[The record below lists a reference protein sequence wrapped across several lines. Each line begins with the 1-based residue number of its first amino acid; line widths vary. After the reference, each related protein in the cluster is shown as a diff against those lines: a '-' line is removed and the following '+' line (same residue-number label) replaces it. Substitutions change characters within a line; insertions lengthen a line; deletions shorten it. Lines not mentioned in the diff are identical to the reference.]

1 MCDRALHWKHCA
13 IAISHGRPRLLL
25 TMSSSVSVKSAPH
38 NNAFLV
44 TPAMQCNAMQHN
56 TTHPMDFS
64 SFLQFSV
71 TLQPNATQQ
80 NTYILWHSQCNAT
93 YLIRGR
99 PPNIFLTCFKIIAL
113 LQFPG
118 ETAIHGIVDDKLG
131 SFLVQLVGTRF
142 TRGHLLQAAQ
152 RATTMSCQHQCEIVK
167 SPNVFCCRKI
177 VLCPLSVEGKWCSF
191 WSKASPPRVVCCELL
206 NVWYFLYKMC
216 KLLNV
221 KYLVWE
227 MCKLLNAL
235 CVALWLAGC
244 EMGRVNLCKTCQ
256 HLSQW
261 QPVQYCQR
269 RHHLQQQLRHHHLQW
284 HHMVIVIKT
293 TRLRQM

>member
-118 ETAIHGIVDDKLG
+118 KTAIHGIVDDKLG
-131 SFLVQLVGTRF
+131 SFLVQLVQVSHAASYNKLHNEQPQCLVSTSVKLWKAQMSFVVAKLCSVPSLWKVNDAVFGRK
-142 TRGHLLQAAQ
+142 RHLL
-152 RATTMSCQHQCEIVK
+152 V
-167 SPNVFCCRKI
+167 
-177 VLCPLSVEGKWCSF
+177 
-191 WSKASPPRVVCCELL
+191 
-206 NVWYFLYKMC
+206 
-216 KLLNV
+216 
-221 KYLVWE
+221 
-227 MCKLLNAL
+227 
-235 CVALWLAGC
+235 
-244 EMGRVNLCKTCQ
+244 
-256 HLSQW
+256 
-261 QPVQYCQR
+261 
-269 RHHLQQQLRHHHLQW
+269 
-284 HHMVIVIKT
+284 
-293 TRLRQM
+293 

>member
-1 MCDRALHWKHCA
+1 MHC
-13 IAISHGRPRLLL
+13 
-25 TMSSSVSVKSAPH
+25 
-38 NNAFLV
+38 
-44 TPAMQCNAMQHN
+44 C
-56 TTHPMDFS
+56 
-64 SFLQFSV
+64 
-71 TLQPNATQQ
+71 
-80 NTYILWHSQCNAT
+80 
-93 YLIRGR
+93 
-99 PPNIFLTCFKIIAL
+99 
-113 LQFPG
+113 
-118 ETAIHGIVDDKLG
+118 
-131 SFLVQLVGTRF
+131 SFLVKLQFTALSMTNLGLFLSSWLVQVS
-142 TRGHLLQAAQ
+142 HAASYNKLHNEQ
-152 RATTMSCQHQCEIVK
+152 PQCLVSTSVKLWKAQMSFVVAK
-167 SPNVFCCRKI
+167 
-177 VLCPLSVEGKWCSF
+177 LCSVPSVEGKWCSF

-235 CVALWLAGC
+235 CVALRLAGC

>member
-1 MCDRALHWKHCA
+1 MQYHTIRHTGFSQLHWRTTFA
-13 IAISHGRPRLLL
+13 IAILHKTGLPCNI
-25 TMSSSVSVKSAPH
+25 TMLCPVKLHCVTWYCIAILHETDLWILCNCNVRQSITLKALCNCNITRSATLAPH
-38 NNAFLV
+38 NVFVGQCEICSTAFLV

-131 SFLVQLVGTRF
+131 SFLVRLVGTSF
-142 TRGHLLQAAQ
+142 TRGHLQQAAQ

-177 VLCPLSVEGKWCSF
+177 VLCPLC
-191 WSKASPPRVVCCELL
+191 
-206 NVWYFLYKMC
+206 
-216 KLLNV
+216 
-221 KYLVWE
+221 
-227 MCKLLNAL
+227 
-235 CVALWLAGC
+235 
-244 EMGRVNLCKTCQ
+244 GR
-256 HLSQW
+256 
-261 QPVQYCQR
+261 
-269 RHHLQQQLRHHHLQW
+269 
-284 HHMVIVIKT
+284 
-293 TRLRQM
+293 